1 MYLKRYGVIMK
12 TNTDF
17 PLHAYPLKDSMEN
30 SDMPEVEALRK
41 RLEMYELIFESIHY
55 GSLVTDNQGY
65 ITHFNK
71 PYGIYLNLDPDAQ
84 IGKHCTEVVENSR
97 MHIVAQTGK
106 PEFSD
111 SQRIRGQNM
120 VVHRIPI
127 KKDGKVIAVFGQVLF
142 KDVRD
147 VGKLAKELSLLESKV
162 KLYEAELLALRSTRY
177 TLDSIIGISDSIASL
192 KAQALK
198 AAASHFPVL
207 ISGESGTGKE
217 LFAQAIHQAGP
228 RKIYPFVRIN
238 CATIPKDLFESELF
252 GYEQGAFTG
261 AKSEGK
267 PGKFELAHR
276 GTIFLDE
283 IGELPAPMQPKLL
296 RVLEE
301 KEFERVGGTRV
312 IRSDFRLIAATNQ
325 NLDTMIRDGRF
336 RKDLFYR
343 LNVFPITIPPLRER
357 REDIIPVFMHL
368 LRKLSGEAD
377 LFDIRLDRSAQKVL
391 MEHSWP
397 GNIRELSNVLEWT
410 LSSLEGNCIR
420 DRDLPFYLKSRLD
433 ILPPERHSPMRE
445 AQAHAEVQAIRQALN
460 EAGHNKARAAR
471 ILGIHRT
478 LLYKKIKKYGLDEP
492 GV

>member
-1 MYLKRYGVIMK
+1 MK
-12 TNTDF
+12 GTFSLHSSTD
-17 PLHAYPLKDSMEN
+17 PPKNHTAESAIQ
-30 SDMPEVEALRK
+30 EVEALQK
-41 RLEMYELIFESIHY
+41 QLEMYELIFESIHY
-55 GSLVTDNQGY
+55 GSLVTDEKGY
-65 ITHFNK
+65 ITHMNK
-71 PYGIYLNLDPDAQ
+71 PYGNFLNLDPQPQ

-106 PEFSD
+106 PEFSN
-111 SQRIRGQNM
+111 SHLLKGQKM

-127 KKDGKVIAVFGQVLF
+127 KKDGKVIAVYGQLVF

-177 TLDSIIGISDSIASL
+177 TLDSIIGVSDTITSL

-217 LFAQAIHQAGP
+217 LFAQAIHQASP

-252 GYEQGAFTG
+252 GYEKGAFTG
-261 AKSEGK
+261 ANTEGK
-267 PGKFELAHR
+267 PGKFELADR

-283 IGELPAPMQPKLL
+283 IGELPAAMQPKLL

-312 IRSDFRLIAATNQ
+312 IRSNFRLIAATNQ
-325 NLDTMIRDGRF
+325 NLDGMIRDGRF

-343 LNVFPITIPPLRER
+343 LNVFPIMIPPIREH
-357 REDIIPVFMHL
+357 REDIIPVFLHL
-368 LRKLSGEAD
+368 LQRLSEEAD
-377 LFDIRLDRSAQKVL
+377 LFDIRLDKSAQKVL
-391 MEHSWP
+391 VEHGWP

-410 LSSLEGNCIR
+410 LSSLEGNVIR
-420 DRDLPFYLKSRLD
+420 DRDLPFYLKPRQD
-433 ILPPERHSPMRE
+433 MLPPEKHSPMRE
-445 AQAHAEVQAIRQALN
+445 VHAHAEAQAIRQALK
-460 EAGHNKARAAR
+460 ESDQNKARAAR

-478 LLYKKIKKYGLDEP
+478 LLYKKIKKYGLE
-492 GV
+492 V

>member
-1 MYLKRYGVIMK
+1 MYLYRYCVTMKR
-12 TNTDF
+12 NESL
-17 PLHAYPLKDSMEN
+17 PLNAHLPINDVSPPEIQ
-30 SDMPEVEALRK
+30 EVEALRQQ
-41 RLEMYELIFESIHY
+41 LEMYELIFESIHY
-55 GSLVTDNQGY
+55 GGLVTDEKGY

-71 PYGIYLNLDPDAQ
+71 PYGLFLGMDPDAQ
-84 IGKHCTEVVENSR
+84 IGKHCTEVLENTR

-111 SQRIRGQNM
+111 SHHIKGQDM

-147 VGKLAKELSLLESKV
+147 VGKLAKKLSLLESKV
-162 KLYEAELLALRSTRY
+162 KLYEAELLTLRSTRY
-177 TLDSIIGISDSIASL
+177 TLDSIIGVSEAIASL

-198 AAASHFPVL
+198 AAASQFPVL

-217 LFAQAIHQAGP
+217 LFAQAIHHASP
-228 RKIYPFVRIN
+228 RKVYPFVRIN

-252 GYEQGAFTG
+252 GYEKGAFTG

-312 IRSDFRLIAATNQ
+312 IRSNFRLIAATNQ
-325 NLDTMIRDGRF
+325 NLDSMIREGRF

-357 REDIIPVFMHL
+357 REDIIPILLHL
-368 LRKLSGEAD
+368 LQLLSAEAD
-377 LFDIRLDRSAQKVL
+377 LFDIRLDGSAYKVL
-391 MEHSWP
+391 MEHAWP
-397 GNIRELSNVLEWT
+397 GNVRELSNVLEWT

-420 DRDLPFYLKSRLD
+420 DRDLPFYLKPKPD
-433 ILPPERHSPMRE
+433 IRHPSMHSPMRE
-445 AQAHAEVQAIRQALN
+445 VQVRAEAQAIRQALQ
-460 EAGHNKARAAR
+460 EAGHNKARASR

-478 LLYKKIKKYGLDEP
+478 LLYKKIKKYGLD
-492 GV
+492 V

>member
-1 MYLKRYGVIMK
+1 MK
-12 TNTDF
+12 GNLSLLSNTD
-17 PLHAYPLKDSMEN
+17 PLQNNIAN
-30 SDMPEVEALRK
+30 SDIQEVEALRK

-55 GSLVTDNQGY
+55 GGLVTDSNGY

-71 PYGIYLNLDPDAQ
+71 PYGLFLNLDPRAQ

-97 MHIVAQTGK
+97 MHIVAQTGE

-111 SQRIRGQNM
+111 SQRIKGQKM

-147 VGKLAKELSLLESKV
+147 VSKLAKELSLLESKV

-177 TLDSIIGISDSIASL
+177 TLDSIIGVSDAIRSL

-252 GYEQGAFTG
+252 GYEKGAFTG
-261 AKSEGK
+261 AKAEGK
-267 PGKFELAHR
+267 PGKFELANR

-283 IGELPAPMQPKLL
+283 IGELPVPMQPKLL

-312 IRSDFRLIAATNQ
+312 IRSNFRLIAATNQ
-325 NLDTMIRDGRF
+325 SLDNMIRDGRF

-343 LNVFPITIPPLRER
+343 LNVFPITIPPIRER
-357 REDIIPVFMHL
+357 REDIIPVFMNL
-368 LRKLSGEAD
+368 LQKLSAEAD
-377 LFDIRLDRSAQKVL
+377 LFDIRLDQSAQKIL
-391 MEHSWP
+391 MAHAWP
-397 GNIRELSNVLEWT
+397 GNVRELSNVLEWT

-420 DRDLPFYLKSRLD
+420 DKDLPFYLKPRQD
-433 ILPPERHSPMRE
+433 MLPPEKHSPMRE
-445 AQAHAEVQAIRQALN
+445 VHAHAEVQAIRQTLK
-460 EAGHNKARAAR
+460 EADYNKARAAR

-478 LLYKKIKKYGLDEP
+478 LLYKKIKKYGLET
-492 GV
+492 